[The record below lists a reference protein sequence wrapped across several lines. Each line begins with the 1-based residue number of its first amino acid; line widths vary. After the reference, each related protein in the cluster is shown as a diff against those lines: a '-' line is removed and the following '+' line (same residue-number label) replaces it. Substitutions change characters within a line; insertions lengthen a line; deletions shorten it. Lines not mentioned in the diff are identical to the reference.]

1 MSIPH
6 NKLPCYVSRNIHK
19 WIDLVFG
26 YKQRGKT
33 AELSNNLFYH
43 LCYEGAV
50 DMEKIHD
57 LEERYALEV
66 QIGEFGQVP
75 KQLFASPHPAR
86 IIFEGKRQYNLLSL
100 TYTNSEIFD
109 PPSPFEETSFIDGP
123 LHKYFCTLR

>member
-1 MSIPH
+1 MINNNLFIEFFILFIIIYSIE
-6 NKLPCYVSRNIHK
+6 YTNI
-19 WIDLVFG
+19 F
-26 YKQRGKT
+26 KQINNPSILCILLIWPYL
-33 AELSNNLFYH
+33 ELSNNLFYH

-86 IIFEGKRQYNLLSL
+86 IIFEGKRKYNLM
-100 TYTNSEIFD
+100 
-109 PPSPFEETSFIDGP
+109 SFN
-123 LHKYFCTLR
+123 

>member
-1 MSIPH
+1 M
-6 NKLPCYVSRNIHK
+6 
-19 WIDLVFG
+19 FG

-86 IIFEGKRQYNLLSL
+86 IIFEGKPWTSLYMDGTAVKNFLVICPHEAGTWDPIYSPGVDFWDHDFLLS
-100 TYTNSEIFD
+100 
-109 PPSPFEETSFIDGP
+109 
-123 LHKYFCTLR
+123 

>member
-1 MSIPH
+1 M
-6 NKLPCYVSRNIHK
+6 
-19 WIDLVFG
+19 FG

-86 IIFEGKRQYNLLSL
+86 IIFEGKHKGLVYDRNHYWFRSD
-100 TYTNSEIFD
+100 T
-109 PPSPFEETSFIDGP
+109 ETETHIG
-123 LHKYFCTLR
+123 